1 VRKSAFVL
9 IALVAISGL
18 AGCGS
23 ASHHAAI
30 QSSPTTRL
38 SVPPTSTGP
47 GTGLATTAPSTR
59 PASAAAQQSP
69 DVVPDLGVNRAHPV
83 AGVLLN
89 VEATGS
95 LVTQSFSAP
104 ATWRIAYMTDC
115 SNLSGA
121 GAFRVSL
128 QGAASKLL
136 VNIQTNAQ
144 TAIVPEQGAGTY
156 HLVIGSAC
164 SYLLQALP
172 GTGT

>member
-1 VRKSAFVL
+1 MRKIASGL
-9 IALVAISGL
+9 IALAATLAV

-23 ASHHAAI
+23 SSHHAAT
-30 QSSPTTRL
+30 QSSPTSHLTI
-38 SVPPTSTGP
+38 PPTST
-47 GTGLATTAPSTR
+47 APTTR
-59 PASAAAQQSP
+59 PASAAAKQTP
-69 DVVPDLGVNRAHPV
+69 DAVPDLGVNRARPV
-83 AGVLLN
+83 PGVLLN

-95 LVTQSFSAP
+95 LVTESFRAP

-128 QGAASKLL
+128 QGTTNKLL
-136 VNIQTNAQ
+136 VNVQTNSQ
-144 TAIVPEQGAGTY
+144 TAVVPEQGAGTY